1 MKLDLPL
8 GDPHEDAC
16 AYSKYAELEVLTDT
30 KHNLQLKAKEVDEET
45 TGVVTAVDEGENPCV
60 NLQRLGVSQ
69 QDTTLKGIDT
79 PIIPSI
85 LLRIKSPPRLLV
97 TETEMW
103 ATRKLRPGA
112 NTKTLPLD
120 LPSPKGSTK
129 TPSSNLPE
137 QIQAITY
144 VEKLLGSLQGK
155 KSQCVTRQDSQVLAH
170 ILEGK
175 MTLGIAHECPFDPA
189 NPHMQGSTI
198 LEQNPISLKALVH
211 VHQM

>member
-1 MKLDLPL
+1 MELDLPL

-16 AYSKYAELEVLTDT
+16 AYSKYAELKVLTVT

-69 QDTTLKGIDT
+69 QDTTLKRIDT

-103 ATRKLRPGA
+103 ATRKLRPGT
-112 NTKTLPLD
+112 NTETPPLD

-129 TPSSNLPE
+129 TPGSNLPE
-137 QIQAITY
+137 QIQAI
-144 VEKLLGSLQGK
+144 
-155 KSQCVTRQDSQVLAH
+155 
-170 ILEGK
+170 
-175 MTLGIAHECPFDPA
+175 
-189 NPHMQGSTI
+189 N
-198 LEQNPISLKALVH
+198 
-211 VHQM
+211 